1 MACKNTCKLCKNL
14 IISTDVSYNSTL
26 GNLYIQIPDGSYNDG
41 QKYCIVIAQTIP
53 TDTVIGA
60 PVYIQIGTGNAY
72 PLQKRNCAQA
82 TACSIRTRTKYS
94 TVVHTSGT
102 SGVFRL
108 CGDVACSPSN
118 NAVAIS

>member
-41 QKYCIVIAQTIP
+41 HKYCIVIAQTIP

-94 TVVHTSGT
+94 TVIHTSGT

-118 NAVAIS
+118 NVVAIS

>member
-108 CGDVACSPSN
+108 CGDVDCSPSN

>member
-118 NAVAIS
+118 NVVSIS

>member
-41 QKYCIVIAQTIP
+41 KKYCIVIAQTIP

-118 NAVAIS
+118 NVVSIS